1 MRSVKSSIFLA
12 IHPGFHSHKAHKIK
26 MPHINVKVEQGQLAA
41 IIGWGFC
48 DIQNNQGQHKAK
60 ANNSYC
66 MRK

>member
-1 MRSVKSSIFLA
+1 
-12 IHPGFHSHKAHKIK
+12 
-26 MPHINVKVEQGQLAA
+26 MPHINVNVEQGQLAA